1 MYYLT
6 NEQIEKVNNF
16 LKSKNGFFDSDNCAT
31 VIEENDYFQ
40 LLNEIKEKKL
50 KKIEFAKVY
59 ESIKSGLVLNKESEL
74 KDLIN
79 INSNNN
85 QIMNQKSK
93 IEELKLSLLKK
104 KQEFEEKKKQKE
116 ILLFK
121 IKEQEKE
128 LNNYSNKKNEIE
140 NQVNFLTNELVTQKK
155 KLIEHIKKLKEKNK
169 QNKKKE
175 KKNKLKEKVNKIMH
189 QLDNYL
195 CLNCKKER
203 SVIVYGNCLHLTY
216 CKSCQDEIQQNDN
229 KYICPICQKESI
241 QKYNVIYN

>member
-16 LKSKNGFFDSDNCAT
+16 LKSKKGFFDSDNFVT
-31 VIEENDYFQ
+31 VIEEKDFYQ
-40 LLNEIKEKKL
+40 LVNEIKEKKL
-50 KKIEFAKVY
+50 KKLEFSKVY
-59 ESIKSGLVLNKESEL
+59 ESIKSGLVLNKENEL
-74 KDLIN
+74 KELIT

-85 QIMNQKSK
+85 QIINQKSK

-116 ILLFK
+116 KILYK

-128 LNNYSNKKNEIE
+128 MNYYSNKKNEIE
-140 NQVNFLTNELVTQKK
+140 NEVISLTKELVTQKK
-155 KLIEHIKKLKEKNK
+155 KLIEQIKRLKEKKK
-169 QNKKKE
+169 QDKKIE

-189 QLDNYL
+189 QLDDYL
-195 CLNCKKER
+195 CLKCKKKR

-216 CKSCQDEIQQNDN
+216 CKSCQDEIQQND
-229 KYICPICQKESI
+229 ICPICQQESI

>member
-16 LKSKNGFFDSDNCAT
+16 LKSKNGFFDSDNFVT
-31 VIEENDYFQ
+31 VIEENDFLQ
-40 LLNEIKEKKL
+40 LVNEIKEKKL
-50 KKIEFAKVY
+50 KRIEYSKVY
-59 ESIKSGLVLNKESEL
+59 ESIKSGLVLNKENEL
-74 KDLIN
+74 KDLIY

-85 QIMNQKSK
+85 KIINQKSK

-116 ILLFK
+116 ILLQK

-128 LNNYSNKKNEIE
+128 INLYSNKRNEIE
-140 NQVNFLTNELVTQKK
+140 NEVNFLTNELVTEKN
-155 KLIEHIKKLKEKNK
+155 KLIEQIKRLKEKNK

-175 KKNKLKEKVNKIMH
+175 KKNRLREKVKKIMN

-195 CLNCKKER
+195 CLKCKKER

-229 KYICPICQKESI
+229 KYICPICQVESI